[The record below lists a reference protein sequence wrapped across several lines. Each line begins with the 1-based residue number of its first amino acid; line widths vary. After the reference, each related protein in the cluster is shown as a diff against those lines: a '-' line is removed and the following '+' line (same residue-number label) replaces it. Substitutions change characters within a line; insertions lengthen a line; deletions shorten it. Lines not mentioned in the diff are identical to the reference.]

1 MSPEAALFGFKYLF
15 YIVCAIFAVLWGGL
29 FHYVKKDKDKLD
41 NTYTKTETDKM
52 IEQNKLSIQQE
63 MDARYEKLLVT
74 IENALY
80 QQAEDRRTNS
90 EGRRDY
96 DYKLDTILHTVNK
109 LATDVALTNNTII
122 NLEKRLDKEK

>member
-96 DYKLDTILHTVNK
+96 DYKLDTILNTVNK
-109 LATDVALTNNTII
+109 LATDVAITNNTII

>member
-96 DYKLDTILHTVNK
+96 DYKLDTILNTVNK